1 MSPLERKSYVIAVAS
16 LLVGIAG
23 VAFAYQSIQVSR
35 QLAEASGSLDKSSME
50 VGLGGHP
57 LTLGRENYVV
67 VGASTVSAT
76 GIPVV
81 GAIPFTFRSTG
92 KKSLDSVLI
101 SFQYHELFQR
111 NLLELAESKISGA
124 FSTTELKKSTSSGE
138 KRFFVSY
145 SLPTMNPGV
154 ALQIAEP
161 LFLGETRIRDS
172 VPVTTKDGVN
182 MTIPYEASYSKKFG
196 LVVSARDSQVLGY
209 PVSVSVQK
217 ATSIQDL
224 AKGQMSSHIGNR
236 QKEIRKDLGALSYL
250 TALLISSPSETAF
263 LVFVALNKVTA
274 GEATV
279 YSPTQ
284 RQEVAIVE
292 YPLLS
297 WGLLAGDRK

>member
-1 MSPLERKSYVIAVAS
+1 MPSLERKSYVIAVAS
-16 LLVGIAG
+16 LVVG
-23 VAFAYQSIQVSR
+23 VASMVFAYQSIQVSR

-57 LTLGRENYVV
+57 LAFGRENYVV
-67 VGASTVSAT
+67 VGASNVSTA

-111 NLLELAESKISGA
+111 KLLEIAESRVSGA
-124 FSTTELKKSTSSGE
+124 FSTTELQKTTSEGE

-145 SLPTMNPGV
+145 SLPALNPGV
-154 ALQIAEP
+154 AVRIAEP

-196 LVVSARDSQVLGY
+196 LAVSARDTQVLGY

-217 ATSIQDL
+217 ASSIHDL
-224 AKGQMSSHIGNR
+224 AKGQISSHISNR
-236 QKEIRKDLGALSYL
+236 QREIRKDFGVLYYL
-250 TALLISSPSETAF
+250 IALLTSSPSESAF
-263 LVFVALNKVTA
+263 LVYVPLNKVTS

-284 RQEVAIVE
+284 QQEVAVVE
-292 YPLLS
+292 YSLLS
-297 WGLLAGDRK
+297 WSLLAGDRP